1 MERDSI
7 DFPEALRRL
16 AGRAGVEISEKTS
29 REDARRKRLRDALDS
44 AIAFYHRVLTD
55 SRHGQPA
62 LDYLR
67 QRGFTDATISAH
79 LLGYSVDAWDT
90 LSKALVEKRDFKG
103 AGLGN
108 DGNFSFFHA
117 GAGEGRVEIRGS
129 VYESQA
135 IRAENVQLVFFGR

>member
-16 AGRAGVEISEKTS
+16 AGRAGVEISERTT

-44 AIAFYHRVLTD
+44 AIAFYHRILTE
-55 SRHGQPA
+55 SHHGKPA

-67 QRGFTDATISAH
+67 GRGFTDDTISGH

-90 LSKALVEKRDFKG
+90 LSKAL
-103 AGLGN
+103 
-108 DGNFSFFHA
+108 
-117 GAGEGRVEIRGS
+117 
-129 VYESQA
+129 
-135 IRAENVQLVFFGR
+135 